1 MKREV
6 HSAGPPDRDFPPS
19 KRCAL
24 RPERIQESLRGKLFS
39 VNFVYK
45 KTVDSTNRLA
55 KDLGRR
61 GAPDGT
67 LVLAEQQ
74 SAGRGRRG
82 RKWLSQG
89 HANLLF
95 SLGLRPGIPVER
107 AFVLTMVLALSAVD
121 GIREVAGV
129 LPMIKWP
136 NDLYLGG
143 RKLAGILSEFSV
155 KDDRI
160 DYLVLGM
167 GINVNWAPGHN
178 PELSYPATSLLQ
190 ETRRPIDRE
199 ELLLCIL
206 QYFEKSYPSVTS
218 GDISGFYRRWN
229 ELSLVLGREV
239 MIESSGEVYRG
250 TALGIDDKGALLL
263 REPGGGERRILA
275 GDVSLRLAGARCNL
289 EEHP

>member
-1 MKREV
+1 VKREV
-6 HSAGPPDRDFPPS
+6 HSAGPPDRDLPPS

>member
-1 MKREV
+1 VKREV

>member
-1 MKREV
+1 VKREV

-143 RKLAGILSEFSV
+143 RKLAGILSEFLV

-206 QYFEKSYPSVTS
+206 QYFEKSYPSVKS

>member
-289 EEHP
+289 EEYP

>member
-1 MKREV
+1 VKREV

-289 EEHP
+289 EEYP